1 MRARRRMCGFR
12 RFAVGPSE
20 KRASMSTS
28 PALVAAEILLGVS
41 ARPQSQCLDRM
52 LDLAQAT
59 PLCVIAVAGPD
70 AADAMAGLWKRGYD
84 RVEAARCATCPS
96 ADQLADLLLVVGMPC
111 AAQAA
116 RSVHGMRAMLREGGL
131 AVIDAGH
138 MTNPDERLRLCGL
151 LSEEGFACQPDAHL
165 APEILARK
173 LGRQTW
179 SLAA

>member
-1 MRARRRMCGFR
+1 
-12 RFAVGPSE
+12 
-20 KRASMSTS
+20 MSNS
-28 PALVAAEILLGVS
+28 PALLAAQFLLGVS
-41 ARPQSQCLDRM
+41 ARPQIQCLDRM
-52 LDLAQAT
+52 LELAQAT

-96 ADQLADLLLVVGMPC
+96 ADQVADLLLVVGMES
-111 AAQAA
+111 ASQVG

-131 AVIDAGH
+131 AVIDAGR
-138 MTNPDERLRLCGL
+138 MTDPDERLRLCGL
-151 LSEEGFACQPDAHL
+151 LSEEGFACRPDAHL

-179 SLAA
+179 SVAA